1 MKLNSFKAKL
11 LWLFISVLSLS
22 LFSIIYSLFVFSK
35 SSNIEEVKTKVVQSQ
50 TLVKSLENDLN
61 LFFSDGYKVV
71 DFHKSGKS
79 NYLLRID
86 SSEAKLALHLK
97 AIVASEIL
105 DSEEALRQVDNI
117 ESNLEEFLDLKSSIL
132 SLYKERGFKDYGLEG
147 ELRAVIKE
155 VEKRIGPEFL
165 SSVLM
170 LRRHE
175 KDFFLRKSKKYLKK
189 FNRVI
194 EQLIA
199 QSSNNIVL
207 VKQLKLYQQHFK
219 EIVDLEESIGFTS
232 NDGVKSELIINQE
245 NIQKD
250 LNSIAEALF
259 LESNEYGKSSIRFTV
274 LFFVLQLL
282 IGIIISLKFAN
293 RISKSTSEI
302 RDSMLVVSEGSFPEK
317 MEVIS
322 HDEIGQIKEYFNRL
336 VERLKEA
343 VNFARALGEGDL
355 EKEYNPEFSED
366 VIAVSIVELQRQL
379 NLANKEQQIINWTN
393 QGLAEFNAMI
403 QNDALDF
410 EQLGDSILSFV
421 IEYLKANQGAIYL
434 SEDEGEIDKKNV
446 RLRRLST
453 YAYDKKKFVEDHIQI
468 GQGLA
473 GQCAKEGLPIN
484 LKDVPEGYI
493 HLTSGLGDAPPSQV
507 YITPLI
513 EQDQVFGVFEIAG
526 FDQFEKYQIDFIE
539 KLTEIIA
546 NVLSSKKMAIFTN
559 SLLTETRE
567 KAEIMMQQ
575 EEELKQTNEEIQ
587 ATREDL
593 ERQSEELKRENQ
605 DLKAKLR
612 KYEA

>member
-207 VKQLKLYQQHFK
+207 VKQLKLYQKHFK

-379 NLANKEQQIINWTN
+379 NLATKEQQIINWTN

-434 SEDEGEIDKKNV
+434 SED
-446 RLRRLST
+446 
-453 YAYDKKKFVEDHIQI
+453 
-468 GQGLA
+468 
-473 GQCAKEGLPIN
+473 
-484 LKDVPEGYI
+484 
-493 HLTSGLGDAPPSQV
+493 
-507 YITPLI
+507 
-513 EQDQVFGVFEIAG
+513 
-526 FDQFEKYQIDFIE
+526 
-539 KLTEIIA
+539 
-546 NVLSSKKMAIFTN
+546 
-559 SLLTETRE
+559 
-567 KAEIMMQQ
+567 
-575 EEELKQTNEEIQ
+575 
-587 ATREDL
+587 
-593 ERQSEELKRENQ
+593 
-605 DLKAKLR
+605 
-612 KYEA
+612 